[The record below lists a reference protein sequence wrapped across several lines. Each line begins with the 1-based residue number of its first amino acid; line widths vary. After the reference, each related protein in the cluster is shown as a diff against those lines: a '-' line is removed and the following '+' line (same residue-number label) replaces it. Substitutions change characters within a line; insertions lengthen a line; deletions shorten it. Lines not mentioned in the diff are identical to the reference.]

1 MTRNLGTAA
10 AAGALLALG
19 VAAGYAL
26 SHWRAGAAATQ
37 AAQGGASAAAA
48 PAAAGSGARKVLY
61 WYDPMVPSQK
71 FDRPGK
77 SPFMDMQLVPKY
89 ADEAEGE
96 GAGVRVSPAAQQ
108 SLGLRVVAAERRVVA
123 GGGDAGGTVQR
134 NQRDVVVVQAR
145 AGGFV
150 QRVYGHAP
158 GDVVT
163 AGAPLADL
171 LLPEWLAAQQ
181 EYLAVRASG
190 DAALAAASRQR
201 LVLLG
206 MPEATI
212 EQISAAG
219 RPQPVQTV
227 TAPAGGLIV
236 ELMVRQGMT
245 VAMGATLARLNG
257 IGTMWVEAAV
267 PEALAAEVAPGQRA
281 EVRVP
286 GLPGQPLR
294 GRIHAVLP
302 EANRDTRTL
311 RVRIELP
318 NPGGRLRAG
327 MFARVRLQGAAGAE
341 AVVVPA
347 EAVIRTGRRALVYL
361 LDAPGRYHPVE
372 VELGP
377 EQGDWVVVR
386 SGVAAGQQVVASG
399 QFLIDSEATLQG
411 ITARAAGAPGASG
424 ASGASGAAGAAG
436 AASAPPPPEHEVAGV
451 VSEPAAAGMITLEH
465 EPVPALKWP
474 AMTMPFRL
482 ARPDLA
488 QGLKAGERV
497 RFRFRQQGDD
507 AVLTAIERAA
517 PAAAAAAAPSGA
529 RR

>member
-10 AAGALLALG
+10 AAAALLALG

-26 SHWRAGAAATQ
+26 SQWRAGAAATH
-37 AAQGGASAAAA
+37 AAHGGTSAAAA
-48 PAAAGSGARKVLY
+48 PDAAGSGARKVLY

-89 ADEAEGE
+89 ADEAEGAD
-96 GAGVRVSPAAQQ
+96 AGVRVSPAAQQ
-108 SLGLRVVAAERRVVA
+108 SLGLRVVAAERRAVA
-123 GGGDAGGTVQR
+123 GGVDAVGTVQL
-134 NQRDVVVVQAR
+134 NERDVAVVQAR

-158 GDVVT
+158 GDVVA

-181 EYLAVRASG
+181 EYLAVRAGG
-190 DAALAAASRQR
+190 DATLAAAARQR

-206 MPEATI
+206 MSEALI

-219 RPQPVQTV
+219 QPQPVQTV
-227 TAPAGGLIV
+227 TAPAAGLIV

-245 VAMGATLARLNG
+245 VAMGATMVRLNG

-281 EVRVP
+281 EVRLL
-286 GLPGQPLR
+286 GLPGQPLS
-294 GRIHAVLP
+294 GRVFAVLP

-327 MFARVRLQGAAGAE
+327 MYAQVRLQGAAGAE

-411 ITARAAGAPGASG
+411 ITARTAP
-424 ASGASGAAGAAG
+424 G
-436 AASAPPPPEHEVAGV
+436 AASAALPPEHEVAGV

-488 QGLKAGERV
+488 RGLKAGERV

-507 AVLTAIERAA
+507 AILTAIERVA
-517 PAAAAAAAPSGA
+517 PAQAAASGA

>member
-1 MTRNLGTAA
+1 MDARFGTALV
-10 AAGALLALG
+10 GTVTLALG
-19 VAAGYAL
+19 AAGGYAL
-26 SHWRAGAAATQ
+26 SQWRAGAAATQ
-37 AAQGGASAAAA
+37 AAHGAASSAAAA
-48 PAAAGSGARKVLY
+48 APGSAERKVLY

-89 ADEAEGE
+89 ADEAESE
-96 GAGVRVSPAAQQ
+96 GAGVRVSGAAQQ
-108 SLGLRVVAAERRVVA
+108 SLGLRVVAAERRAVA
-123 GGGDAGGTVQR
+123 GGIDAVGTLQL
-134 NQRDVVVVQAR
+134 NERDVALVQAR
-145 AGGFV
+145 AAGFV
-150 QRVYGHAP
+150 QRVYGRAP
-158 GDVVT
+158 GDVVA

-171 LLPEWLAAQQ
+171 LLPEWLAAQH
-181 EYLAVRASG
+181 EYLAVRATG
-190 DAALAAASRQR
+190 DTALATASRQR

-206 MPEATI
+206 MPEELI
-212 EQISAAG
+212 DRVAASG
-219 RPQPVQTV
+219 QPQPVQTI
-227 TAPAGGLIV
+227 TAPAGGLIA
-236 ELMVRQGMT
+236 ELIVRQGMT
-245 VAMGATLARLNG
+245 VALGATLARING

-267 PEALAAEVAPGQRA
+267 PEVQAAAVAPGRRA
-281 EVRVP
+281 EVRLP
-286 GLPGQPLR
+286 GLPGQPLH
-294 GRIHAVLP
+294 GRVSAVLP

-327 MFARVRLQGAAGAE
+327 MFAQVRLQGGAEGE

-377 EQGDWVVVR
+377 EQGEWVVVR
-386 SGVAAGQQVVASG
+386 SVFAAGQQVVASG

-411 ITARAAGAPGASG
+411 ITARGAGASG
-424 ASGASGAAGAAG
+424 ASGAVGAVGASGAPS
-436 AASAPPPPEHEVAGV
+436 AASPPSAEYEVAGV
-451 VSEPAAAGMITLEH
+451 VSEPAAAGVITLEH

-488 QGLKAGERV
+488 RGLKAGERV

-507 AVLTAIERAA
+507 AVLTAIERAV
-517 PAAAAAAAPSGA
+517 PAAAAAAAASGA